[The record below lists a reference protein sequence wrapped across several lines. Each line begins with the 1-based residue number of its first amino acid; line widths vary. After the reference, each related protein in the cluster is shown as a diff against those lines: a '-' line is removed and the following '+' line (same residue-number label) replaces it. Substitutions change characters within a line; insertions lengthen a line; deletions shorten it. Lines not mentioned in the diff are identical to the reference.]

1 VKPEEDRGEPRAENV
16 ASQLQPKTCK
26 DKLFLFFW
34 VGGFLGGL
42 WMSLQSVGHLLQF
55 NINNLMITSIVFMLM
70 SLNFVAKAPTIDR
83 QIAYAS
89 LAVIPIAIR
98 WALNQPSVAGVGN
111 ASLFDFSTLQQI
123 LYTLQVVSLWM
134 LVAVNEEC
142 FRAAMMNVFDA
153 FASNRISNPLTRD
166 TIKLTTAN
174 LLWLLFHFIQ
184 RPFDPT
190 VYGYYMLWL
199 ILSGMVMSFAL
210 LKGGLGAAVTLHFIV
225 NMTA

>member
-89 LAVIPIAIR
+89 LGGHTDSHKVGFKPALCRRCGKREPIR
-98 WALNQPSVAGVGN
+98 LLNAPA
-111 ASLFDFSTLQQI
+111 D
-123 LYTLQVVSLWM
+123 
-134 LVAVNEEC
+134 
-142 FRAAMMNVFDA
+142 
-153 FASNRISNPLTRD
+153 
-166 TIKLTTAN
+166 
-174 LLWLLFHFIQ
+174 
-184 RPFDPT
+184 
-190 VYGYYMLWL
+190 
-199 ILSGMVMSFAL
+199 
-210 LKGGLGAAVTLHFIV
+210 TLHAPSSLTVDARSRERGVLQSRYDERVRRIRLKQDIQPPD
-225 NMTA
+225 AGHG